1 MARKHEYDYFGVFV
15 EMTEYS
21 RKAAAIVNEVLE
33 NFDPAGLPA
42 RLEEINAIE
51 QAADEKQHELMKA
64 LVQEFLPPL
73 EVEDIVELTQ
83 LLDDVTD
90 AVEDILIKLYAYNIQ
105 RIRPEALHFSKLI
118 CACCDTLKR
127 LMQQFPH
134 YKKGNAIEAYVVE
147 MNDLESQ
154 GDDIYTQAMHD
165 LHVNATDPVEILTWS
180 RMLDCFEE
188 SCDAMEGV
196 ANALENISMKNS

>member
-1 MARKHEYDYFGVFV
+1 MARTHDYDYFGVFV

-21 RKAAAIVNEVLE
+21 RKAAAIVDEVLQA
-33 NFDPAGLPA
+33 FDPASLPTK
-42 RLEEINAIE
+42 LEEIHAIE
-51 QAADEKQHELMKA
+51 QAADEKKHELMKA
-64 LVQEFLPPL
+64 LVREFLPPL
-73 EVEDIVELTQ
+73 EVEDIVELTH

-90 AVEDILIKLYAYNIQ
+90 SVEDILIKLYAYNIQ

-118 CACCDTLKR
+118 CTCCDTLKR
-127 LMQQFPH
+127 MMEQFPH
-134 YKKGNAIEAYVVE
+134 YKKGNVIESYVVE
-147 MNDLESQ
+147 MNDLEGQ

-165 LHVNATDPVEILTWS
+165 LHVSATDPIEILTWS

-188 SCDAMEGV
+188 SCDVMESV